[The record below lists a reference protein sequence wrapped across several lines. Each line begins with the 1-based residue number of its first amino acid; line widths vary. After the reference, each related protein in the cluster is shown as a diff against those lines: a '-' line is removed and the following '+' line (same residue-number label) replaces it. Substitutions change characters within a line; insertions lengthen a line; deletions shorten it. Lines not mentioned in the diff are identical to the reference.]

1 MAKISELT
9 AITAI
14 TDSDLIMITDAET
27 SASKKVTWANAKAS
41 INTAITIEGESN
53 NSARLTVSQANDGTD
68 APDIMFKKARGT
80 IDSPTTVQASDV
92 LSRFQAFAYDGSSY
106 VQGGNF
112 GFTAADGSGNATW
125 QVKTRAGGTLA
136 TRINIDNN
144 GAVNVDGDLIVNPS
158 SSKSPTSNGELLFEA
173 TNDTTI
179 TVKFKGSDG
188 VVRSGTISLS

>member
-9 AITAI
+9 AISAV

-27 SASKKVTWANAKAS
+27 SASKKITWSNVQSSISKAL
-41 INTAITIEGESN
+41 TISSDDVNG
-53 NSARLTVSQANDGTD
+53 ARLTVSQANDGTD

-80 IDSPTTVQASDV
+80 IATPSAVQASDV
-92 LSRFQAFAYDGSSY
+92 LSRFQAFAYDGSNY

-112 GFTAADGSGNATW
+112 GFSASDATGNATW
-125 QVKTRAGGTLA
+125 EIKTRVADTLA
-136 TRINIDNN
+136 TRLQVNN
-144 GAVNVDGDLIVNPS
+144 TGDVVSKGNFIHSPS
-158 SSKSPTSNGELLFEA
+158 NSKNPTSNGELLFEA

-179 TVKFKGSDG
+179 TVKYKGSDG

>member
-1 MAKISELT
+1 MAKLSELG

-27 SASKKVTWANAKAS
+27 NASKKITWANAKSS
-41 INTAITIEGESN
+41 INTALIIEGESN

-80 IDSPTTVQASDV
+80 IDSPTTVQSSDV
-92 LSRFQAFAYDGSSY
+92 ISRFQAFAYDGSAY

-144 GAVNVDGDLIVNPS
+144 GAVNVDGDLIINPS

-179 TVKFKGSDG
+179 TVKYKGSDG

>member
-1 MAKISELT
+1 MAKISELG

-41 INTAITIEGESN
+41 INTALTISGESN

-80 IDSPTTVQASDV
+80 IDSPTTVQSSDV
-92 LSRFQAFAYDGSSY
+92 LSRFQAFAYDGSAY

-112 GFTAADGSGNATW
+112 GFTAADGDGNATW
-125 QVKTRAGGTLA
+125 QVKTRVGDTLA
-136 TRINIDNN
+136 TRVDIDNT
-144 GAVNVDGDLIVNPS
+144 GTVNVSGDFIHSPS
-158 SSKSPTSNGELLFEA
+158 TSKNPTSNGELMFEA

-179 TVKFKGSDG
+179 TVKYKGSDG